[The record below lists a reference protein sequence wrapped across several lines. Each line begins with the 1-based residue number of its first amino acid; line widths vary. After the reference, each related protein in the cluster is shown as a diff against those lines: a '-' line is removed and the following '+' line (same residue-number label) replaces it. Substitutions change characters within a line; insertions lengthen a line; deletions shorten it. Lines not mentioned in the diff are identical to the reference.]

1 MFTLFFKVKTI
12 FGSNVYLMIK
22 GIGDVLGYTYLRFG
36 GAVLGYFLGSMIEG
50 FMKNGTT
57 RTFNTRSFR
66 SMGTNQFELNLLALA
81 AMVIKADGKVEQK
94 ELRFVRN
101 YFIANYGADYA
112 ATIFARFNSEI
123 KKETQNLSEVA
134 QLFVS
139 GTPYNTRLQI
149 VHFLFGIANA
159 DGSVSPSEINK
170 INQIAAALGIQSANF
185 ESIKAMFI
193 QQAGNAYKILEIDSN
208 ASDAEVKKAY
218 RTMAKKYHPD
228 KLSSADPAMLKG
240 AQEKFQQVQAAYE
253 KIQKE
258 RGL

>member
-12 FGSNVYLMIK
+12 FEPNFYLMIK
-22 GIGDVLGYTYLRFG
+22 WIGAVLGYTYLRFG

-50 FMKNGTT
+50 FIKKKPT
-57 RTFNTRSFR
+57 RSFNTSSFR
-66 SMGTNQFELNLLALA
+66 SMETNQFELNLLALA
-81 AMVIKADGKVEQK
+81 ALVIKADGKIEEK
-94 ELRFVRN
+94 ELRFV
-101 YFIANYGADYA
+101 
-112 ATIFARFNSEI
+112 
-123 KKETQNLSEVA
+123 KKEAQDLSKVA
-134 QLFVS
+134 RLFVN

-159 DGSVSPSEINK
+159 DGSVSPSEIKK
-170 INQIAAALGIQSANF
+170 INQIAAALSIQSANF

-208 ASDAEVKKAY
+208 ATDVEVKKAY

-228 KLSSADPAMLKG
+228 KLSSADSAMLKG